1 MKYFIFSSVFL
12 TNRIYLKLKAIALSK
27 KAKYVYQASLQ
38 MRFKAAMTLVLISLL
53 FLLPRVWV

>member
-1 MKYFIFSSVFL
+1 M

-38 MRFKAAMTLVLISLL
+38 MRLKAAMTLVLISLL